1 MERNIYDRKSVHS
14 LILYFSI
21 PAIFSLIVEI
31 MASVVDTVFAGH
43 LGEISID
50 ALTAMG
56 LLSPILGIYTAVQ
69 ALFAVSTAIMIAR
82 YLTCKEVR
90 TEYFL
95 TGLGMTLVLS
105 VMVSIGSFLFMPGL
119 LSLLGAEGQAAIFA
133 EKYLRIQLFSNVF
146 SALGYTLT
154 SCIRAFGY
162 PAMEMGI
169 TSLSVV
175 VNIVFNAILV
185 FVFDW
190 GFVGLAC
197 GTFVSE
203 LFCCALSIL
212 WLKHHQFLEL
222 KCALSWGKFKSHTA
236 ELLKLGIAQTII
248 QSLGGCATFC
258 VNQSLMLYTT
268 MSHEVYEKAV
278 ERIAD
283 EIEIATRKEDI
294 KLVEDSKKWVLSPER
309 KASKREKQY
318 ALDRLDGVIKKIEYA
333 ITKTISKMKN
343 RLLKPENKNIMVQ
356 EIKKEVKPSILKKL
370 SEKKASIT
378 RNGETGK
385 LNKESSLDN
394 ER

>member
-1 MERNIYDRKSVHS
+1 MEQNIYDRKSVHS

-56 LLSPILGIYTAVQ
+56 LLSPMLGIYTAVQ

-105 VMVSIGSFLFMPGL
+105 VMVSIGSFLFMPRL
-119 LSLLGAEGQAAIFA
+119 LSLLGAEGQAAILA

-154 SCIRAFGY
+154 SCVRAFGY

-175 VNIVFNAILV
+175 VNIVCNAIFA

-212 WLKHHQFLEL
+212 WLKHHQFLKL

-268 MSHEVYEKAV
+268 MSHVAV
-278 ERIAD
+278 WNVAQQIYTLFLMPIVGITQGVQTIIAYFD
-283 EIEIATRKEDI
+283 GQQEEDKRK
-294 KLVEDSKKWVLSPER
+294 KHWSAR
-309 KASKREKQY
+309 
-318 ALDRLDGVIKKIEYA
+318 
-333 ITKTISKMKN
+333 
-343 RLLKPENKNIMVQ
+343 
-356 EIKKEVKPSILKKL
+356 
-370 SEKKASIT
+370 
-378 RNGETGK
+378 
-385 LNKESSLDN
+385 
-394 ER
+394 